1 MRGAKGDASDEMKH
15 RERILTAMRR
25 EEPDR
30 VPFDIKLTAPK
41 HDELVE
47 RTGAT
52 DPYEYFDLDYRYVP
66 VKQPR
71 SLPDFS
77 RYFVGRVPDWPEMST
92 VDCLQ
97 ETWPGASGYF
107 IMGEHHT
114 AMNEW
119 GEYRIYGDDIG
130 QSYHRKIYPLD
141 GHQCTVADI
150 EEYPYPDLFA
160 EYRYEGVAEAIQA
173 IHKCSLAAVLFW
185 EMTIFEKAWR
195 IRGME
200 ELMMDFIINPDLAER
215 LLDEVARRTGYLA
228 LRYAQAGV
236 DIIQFGDDIGS
247 ERAMM
252 ISPKVW
258 RKFLK
263 PRMAKIIDEVKAA
276 NPQLLVLYHSDG
288 SFEPVIP
295 DLIEIGVDILNPVQ
309 PESMDIAK
317 LKKSYGDRL
326 SFWGGIGV
334 QTTMPFGT
342 PDDVRMAV
350 KKTIEVAGQG
360 GGLVVSP
367 AHLIEPDVPWENV
380 EAFFE
385 AVMRYGQ
392 YN

>member
-1 MRGAKGDASDEMKH
+1 LTSLRH
-15 RERILTAMRR
+15 R
-25 EEPDR
+25 EPDR
-30 VPFDIKLTAPK
+30 IPFDIKLTAPK
-41 HDELVE
+41 YDEFVE

-52 DPYEYFDLDYRYVP
+52 DPYAYFELDYRYVT
-66 VKQPR
+66 VKRPH
-71 SLPDFS
+71 SLPGFS
-77 RYFVGRVPDWPEMST
+77 RYFAGRVPDWPDMKSVDFRLEPWRGST
-92 VDCLQ
+92 D
-97 ETWPGASGYF
+97 YF
-107 IMGEHHT
+107 VMGEHKT

-119 GEYRIYGDDIG
+119 GEYRIYGDARN
-130 QSYHRKIYPLD
+130 YHRKVYPLD
-141 GHQCTVADI
+141 NPHCTIEDI
-150 EEYPYPDLFA
+150 EQYPYPDLFA

-173 IHKCSLAAVLFW
+173 IKERGLAAVLSW

-200 ELMMDFIINPDLAER
+200 ELMMDFIINPDIAER

-228 LRYAQAGV
+228 LRYARAGV

-252 ISPKVW
+252 ISPETW

-263 PRMAKIIDEVKAA
+263 PRMAKIIAEVKAA
-276 NPQLLVLYHSDG
+276 NPKLLVLYHSDG

-317 LKKSYGDRL
+317 LKKSYGHRL

-334 QTTMPFGT
+334 QTTLPFGT
-342 PDDVRMAV
+342 PDDVRTAV
-350 KKTIEVAGQG
+350 KRTIEVAAQG

-380 EAFFE
+380 EAFVE
-385 AVMRYGQ
+385 AAKRYGR
-392 YN
+392 YH